1 MHVSDELRDEVLNR
15 LRRIEG
21 QVRGIQR
28 LVEQKAECKKVAS
41 QVKAART
48 ALDAAGKLVLACFLA
63 EALQRNELNE
73 RQAFELISKF

>member
-1 MHVSDELRDEVLNR
+1 MHIGDDLREEVLNR

-28 LVEQKAECKKVAS
+28 LVEQKADCKKVAS

-48 ALDAAGKLVLACFLA
+48 ALDAAGKLVLACYLA
-63 EALQRNELNE
+63 EALQNKQLNE
-73 RQAFELISKF
+73 RQAFELISRF